1 MMPSPLS
8 ALHDALVC
16 GRLSCTELTA
26 AYLDAAGRDNP
37 RLNAY
42 ITLTPGEAMD
52 TARRVDQKRAAG
64 EPLRPLE
71 GIPMALKDNLSTKG
85 IRTTCAS
92 RMLEEYRPVYDAAA
106 WMCVSAL
113 SEESIS
119 TGSVVAIPDFTEG
132 KWITRELKDV
142 IELD

>member
-1 MMPSPLS
+1 
-8 ALHDALVC
+8 
-16 GRLSCTELTA
+16 
-26 AYLDAAGRDNP
+26 
-37 RLNAY
+37 
-42 ITLTPGEAMD
+42 MD
-52 TARRVDQKRAAG
+52 
-64 EPLRPLE
+64 
-71 GIPMALKDNLSTKG
+71 
-85 IRTTCAS
+85 
-92 RMLEEYRPVYDAAA
+92 VYDAAA